1 MATCPTC
8 GQAVSAVKG
17 LEIRAGGVFS
27 SGGSIRLGPVATA
40 IVRSLLAGPLTTDQ
54 LVERVYGAAADAPED
69 PGDAINTTV
78 AKLRHRWLPEIGWTI
93 VNPYGTGRGGAVYRL
108 VKTDPE
114 RMAA

>member
-69 PGDAINTTV
+69 PGDAITLTV
-78 AKLRHRWLPEIGWTI
+78 SKLRRRLPRIGWTI

-114 RMAA
+114 RIAA